1 MLLALALIP
10 AIGLLI
16 TIYCCDR
23 NKEPKWLLIVLFF
36 AGAGSIIGAAI
47 AESVFGEILEN
58 AMPYDSVEKALID
71 AFIIVGPVEEI
82 SKFIIVRSITWRN
95 RHFDYL
101 FDGIV
106 YSVSVSL
113 GFAALENVMYV
124 TSSGVMTGIVRMFS
138 SVPGHMCF
146 AVFMGYFYSKAKYA
160 FATGKKGKAFMHT
173 ILAIIVPSL
182 IHGLYDGLLFVNGV
196 LYNDKYEAI
205 TMISWVV
212 VLIAL
217 FVVTIIMIVK
227 TSRNDYCIIIL
238 PDKTQIAYRP
248 TLLGTWKCSTC
259 GRENDR
265 NFCGSCGTKRPVTE
279 VWYCPVCSNRSFSK
293 FCGNCGTPR
302 PLMSSFANASATGS
316 TTSVNEFDET

>member
-23 NKEPKWLLIVLFF
+23 NKEPKWLLIILFF
-36 AGAGSIIGAAI
+36 AGAGTTIGAGI
-47 AESVFGEILEN
+47 AEVLLGNLLEYL
-58 AMPYDSVEKALID
+58 MPYDSVAKPLIE
-71 AFIIVGPVEEI
+71 AFLIVAPVEEI
-82 SKFIIVRSITWRN
+82 SKFIIVKSVTWRN

-106 YSVSVSL
+106 YSVAVSL

-124 TSSGVMTGIVRMFS
+124 TSSGFFTGIVRMFS

-146 AVFMGYFYSKAKYA
+146 AVFMGFFYSKAKYA
-160 FATGKKGKAFMHT
+160 IASGKKAKSFMYT
-173 ILAIIVPSL
+173 VLSIVVPSL
-182 IHGLYDGLLFVNGV
+182 IHGLYDGLLFVKEV
-196 LYNDKYEAI
+196 LYNDNADVILMI
-205 TMISWVV
+205 TWVV

-217 FVVTIIMIVK
+217 FIVTIVMIVK

-238 PDKTQIAYRP
+238 PDNTQIAYRP
-248 TLLGTWKCSTC
+248 ALLGKWICSNC
-259 GRENDR
+259 SAENDR
-265 NFCGSCGTKRPVTE
+265 NFCGSCGSKRPVTE
-279 VWYCPVCSNRSFSK
+279 IWYCPVCANRAFSK

-302 PLMSSFANASATGS
+302 PSN
-316 TTSVNEFDET
+316 NEPVSYDVTQNSRGTYWDHQ